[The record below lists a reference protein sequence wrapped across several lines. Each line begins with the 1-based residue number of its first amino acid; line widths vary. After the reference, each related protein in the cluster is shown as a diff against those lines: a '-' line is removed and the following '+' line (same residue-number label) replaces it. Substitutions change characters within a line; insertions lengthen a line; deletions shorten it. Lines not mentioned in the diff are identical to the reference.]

1 MSTRNGLRAL
11 VAASIL
17 FLGVS
22 AAAADLGGGSPVR
35 DPGGTRAATFRVKG
49 SVGGL
54 FPGAVRTMRVRL
66 RNPHPF
72 ALRLRRLRIS
82 IVDPSPGCRAGT
94 IRIAR
99 VRRGLVMAS
108 RRTTK
113 VRVRVRMRPTASDAC
128 IGARYPLRFSGSAVR
143 A

>member
-1 MSTRNGLRAL
+1 MGTRNGLRAF

-22 AAAADLGGGSPVR
+22 AAAAELGGGSLVREPVGVQR
-35 DPGGTRAATFRVKG
+35 ATFRVTG

-54 FPGAVRTMRVRL
+54 YPGAVRTMRVRL

-82 IVDPSPGCRAGT
+82 VVDPAPGCRAGT
-94 IRIAR
+94 IRIGR
-99 VRRGLVMAS
+99 VRRGLVMAA

-113 VRVRVRMRPTASDAC
+113 VRLRVTMRPSAPNAC